1 MSFGETL
8 RTAREAKGL
17 TTSQLAAATHI
28 LVQVIEGLE
37 KENFKRIPAGTLI
50 MHQRVYA
57 ADEEQIADVREGY
70 RLYQLI
76 PPRKRHHRLSMEEQ
90 VKKAGTVQE

>member
-17 TTSQLAAATHI
+17 TTSQLAAATRI

-37 KENFKRIPAGTLI
+37 KENFKRIPAAIYGRGWSGALG
-50 MHQRVYA
+50 RANDA
-57 ADEEQIADVREGY
+57 ALLKGVDE
-70 RLYQLI
+70 
-76 PPRKRHHRLSMEEQ
+76 
-90 VKKAGTVQE
+90 AGRMVVANAHLALKV